1 MSSDIIR
8 QQRHAAPTNWKE
20 WRFSEYENHD
30 EWGEIQIEGYV
41 IEVHEFEHEIA
52 SIHVE
57 FSSKWGNA
65 GRIGRTRWG
74 GCSSDNG
81 DAWEAGH
88 VRLLHVLDTVPDTI
102 LKAAGTRQRVRLRA
116 MVARVDM
123 IDPAE
128 QKNVFKGL
136 FDGSNRCPTVHK
148 ITARR
153 IQTSLFG
160 RAQAWLAEWGMWIPI
175 WVLGAFALRVS
186 IIPFLMK

>member
-8 QQRHAAPTNWKE
+8 QQRHPAPSDWKE
-20 WRFSEYENHD
+20 WRFAEYENNE

-41 IEVHEFEHEIA
+41 IKVHEFAHEIA
-52 SIHVE
+52 GFHVE
-57 FSSKWGNA
+57 FGSKLGCA

-116 MVARVDM
+116 IVARVDM
-123 IDPAE
+123 LDPDE

-136 FDGSNRCPTVHK
+136 FDGSNRCPSVHK

-153 IQTSLFG
+153 IQTSFFG
-160 RAQAWLAEWGMWIPI
+160 RTQAWFAEWGMWIPF
-175 WVLGAFALRVS
+175 WVLGLFIFRTQV
-186 IIPFLMK
+186 IPLIAR